1 MTNKERAELIQ
12 NAIRDYKAAKESGDT
27 QKIRN
32 AVNDM
37 ENTFSAVCLWAV
49 PGTEELRQMILSAKK
64 DEARCI
70 FCSYKRDLIRT
81 AEISAG
87 LRNSAITAFS
97 MFASSPALTLW
108 KWPQA
113 FKMTALQSCLM
124 TAASAQRQTPQTV
137 QRSARPQGGPHN
149 DNLF

>member
-49 PGTEELRQMILSAKK
+49 PGTEELRQMILSAKE
-64 DEARCI
+64 DEARRI
-70 FCSYKRDLIRT
+70 FGSYKRDLIRT
-81 AEISAG
+81 AKISG
-87 LRNSAITAFS
+87 SPQELRYKGGDHLILIFILLLPIAVILSAA
-97 MFASSPALTLW
+97 
-108 KWPQA
+108 KKQ
-113 FKMTALQSCLM
+113 K
-124 TAASAQRQTPQTV
+124 
-137 QRSARPQGGPHN
+137 
-149 DNLF
+149 

>member
-49 PGTEELRQMILSAKK
+49 PGTEELRQMILSANEDK
-64 DEARCI
+64 ARRI

-81 AEISAG
+81 AEISG
-87 LRNSAITAFS
+87 RPQELRYNCIQYICQFPGIDPVE
-97 MFASSPALTLW
+97 M
-108 KWPQA
+108 
-113 FKMTALQSCLM
+113 
-124 TAASAQRQTPQTV
+124 AASLQNDGFTILFDDSSI
-137 QRSARPQGGPHN
+137 SAKENAANRASVN
-149 DNLF
+149 KAARRAAR